1 MKILITGCGSIGKRH
16 AKNAANLAE
25 TAVVDIN
32 PKVAKDCARK
42 LRIQAF
48 TDIKS
53 ALEWNPDGVVVATP
67 TNLHIPV
74 AMASVESGANVL
86 IEKPISNSLDGVD
99 AFLKRSE
106 SLGRKVF
113 VVCNMRFHPG
123 ISALHRNLDLIGRPF
138 FARAHVGNFLPKMR
152 PNSDYRKLYCASKAQ
167 GGGVILDAIHEIDYL
182 MWIFG
187 TVHKVICDA
196 TKLSD
201 LEIDVEDY
209 ACICL
214 RHENNV
220 AAEIQMDYLRPF
232 KRRGCEIVGEQGIL
246 LWQSEGKNPE
256 KCSVRLYER
265 KIGKWKP
272 LLYTENV
279 DNNSPYKTLMEHFIA
294 GIQGHDV
301 PLLKGHEAAEELS
314 VALRAL
320 KMSQ

>member
-1 MKILITGCGSIGKRH
+1 M
-16 AKNAANLAE
+16 LAE

-32 PKVAKDCARK
+32 PKLAEDCARE
-42 LRIQAF
+42 LSIQAF
-48 TDIKS
+48 TDIQS
-53 ALEWNPDGVVVATP
+53 ALKWNPDGVVVATP

-106 SLGRKVF
+106 SLGRIVF

-152 PNSDYRKLYCASKAQ
+152 PNSDYRKLYCASKAK

-182 MWIFG
+182 MWFFG
-187 TVHKVICDA
+187 MVQKVICDA
-196 TKLSD
+196 TRLSD

-209 ACICL
+209 ACIFL

-232 KRRGCEIVGEQGIL
+232 KRRGCEIVGDQGIL

-265 KIGKWKP
+265 KTEKWKP
-272 LLYTENV
+272 LLYSENV
-279 DNNSPYKTLMEHFIA
+279 DINSPYKTLMKHFIA

-301 PLLKGHEAAEELS
+301 PLLKGREAAEELS
-314 VALRAL
+314 VALLAL
-320 KMSQ
+320 QKSQQGGDC